1 MEKFGIFN
9 LISALTS
16 FMGGQTD
23 TESTPPEQQADGARA
38 QGSEP
43 AHPQGGIFTAEQ
55 RAARCTQILERH
67 ERISRGIDK
76 KNKI

>member
-16 FMGGQTD
+16 FAGEQKQLGENGG
-23 TESTPPEQQADGARA
+23 AANK
-38 QGSEP
+38 EP
-43 AHPQGGIFTAEQ
+43 AQERSAETPQRPNGIFTAEQ

-67 ERISRGIDK
+67 ERISRGIDR
-76 KNKI
+76 KNKT